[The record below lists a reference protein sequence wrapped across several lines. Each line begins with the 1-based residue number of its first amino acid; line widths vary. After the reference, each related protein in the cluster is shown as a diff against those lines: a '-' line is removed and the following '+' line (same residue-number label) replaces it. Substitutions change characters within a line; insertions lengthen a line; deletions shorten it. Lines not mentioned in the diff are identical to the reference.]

1 MSQQVLARKFRPRNF
16 SDMVGQEHIVTA
28 LSNSLK
34 KQRLHHAYLFTG
46 TRGVGKTTL
55 ARIIAKAISCET
67 GITPNPCEK
76 CPSCKQISSGC
87 FIDLFEIDA
96 ASHTKVDETK
106 EIINKA
112 MYPPSQGR
120 FRIFIIDEVH
130 MLSKHSF
137 NSLLKTLEEP
147 PQYVKFILA
156 TTNPEKLPDTIIS
169 RCLQFHLASLSPA
182 TISEH
187 LANILEQEKISYE
200 PEALDLVATNANGSI
215 RDSLSILEPIITF
228 SDEKITAA
236 IAGKVLG
243 VIPQNAIN
251 TLITLIVED
260 NKDSVW
266 NEIKKITEQTTDP
279 TTIIKQMLSTL
290 HSLSVAQVVPEQAK
304 KLSPMLQ
311 NLLSKTTPNQIQ
323 LYYQIALKGLQDLPY
338 CPAAS
343 ECFEMICIRMLAFK
357 LDNTEPKISSSTT
370 IQKAPIK
377 NKASQPVHNT
387 QKAPIKNEPI
397 QSVQN
402 TQTIPAQSEAPTPES
417 WSRVIDQLDLKGMT
431 LALIKNTSL
440 NSVEGSNLN
449 LDLNKSQSA
458 LFNDQHK
465 KRIEDALEKLY
476 QKAIKIT
483 VNITNTTVNTPI
495 IQAEQ
500 KKTDLKQKAKQEML
514 ANNNVQSIMS
524 EFGATISDVTVANE

>member
-1 MSQQVLARKFRPRNF
+1 MLDKATATLLAAEQKMSQQVLARKFRPRNF

-55 ARIIAKAISCET
+55 ARIIAKAMSCET

-76 CPSCKQISSGC
+76 CPSCQQINSGC

-251 TLITLIVED
+251 NLITLIAED

-266 NEIKKITEQTTDP
+266 NEIKKITDQTTDP

-304 KLSPMLQ
+304 NLSPTLQ
-311 NLLSKTTPNQIQ
+311 KLLSKTNPNQIQ
-323 LYYQIALKGLQDLPY
+323 LYYQIALKGLKDLP
-338 CPAAS
+338 S
-343 ECFEMICIRMLAFK
+343 H
-357 LDNTEPKISSSTT
+357 
-370 IQKAPIK
+370 
-377 NKASQPVHNT
+377 V
-387 QKAPIKNEPI
+387 
-397 QSVQN
+397 
-402 TQTIPAQSEAPTPES
+402 
-417 WSRVIDQLDLKGMT
+417 
-431 LALIKNTSL
+431 SL
-440 NSVEGSNLN
+440 
-449 LDLNKSQSA
+449 
-458 LFNDQHK
+458 
-465 KRIEDALEKLY
+465 
-476 QKAIKIT
+476 
-483 VNITNTTVNTPI
+483 
-495 IQAEQ
+495 
-500 KKTDLKQKAKQEML
+500 
-514 ANNNVQSIMS
+514 
-524 EFGATISDVTVANE
+524 